1 MVLLKYLSNVWRTL
15 RMRLIICEISLQL
28 EWSINCIL
36 VAGTVTNQNPESK
49 ITDTKL
55 YVPVLTLSTQ
65 ENIKLLKQLESGFKI
80 TVNWNKKIFRFSN

>member
-1 MVLLKYLSNVWRTL
+1 ML
-15 RMRLIICEISLQL
+15 RMRLIICKISLQL

>member
-1 MVLLKYLSNVWRTL
+1 MLLLKYLSNVWRTL

-28 EWSINCIL
+28 EWSKNGIL

-65 ENIKLLKQLESGFKI
+65 EIIKLLKQLESGFKI
-80 TVNWNKKIFRFSN
+80 TVN

>member
-28 EWSINCIL
+28 EWSKNCIL
-36 VAGTVTNQNPESK
+36 VAGSVANQNPESK